1 MNGKY
6 YMLEVNTEMV
16 VESLFKFYKEYYLSR
31 YEKIEDVD
39 WDEQS
44 IMKHHEYYVENK
56 GEVYYLFMVDM
67 YKEYQKEKYE
77 ISESDFLYPN
87 GAGFEKRTSYDCSGF
102 FESDDENILI
112 DIKHVKDDEL
122 LTGLKVKYEEFISN
136 LKGVGK

>member
-1 MNGKY
+1 MNDRY
-6 YMLEVNTEMV
+6 YKLEINTEMV

-77 ISESDFLYPN
+77 ISESEFLYPN
-87 GAGFEKRTSYDCSGF
+87 GAGFKKK
-102 FESDDENILI
+102 NKL
-112 DIKHVKDDEL
+112 
-122 LTGLKVKYEEFISN
+122 
-136 LKGVGK
+136 